1 MIARHNLERAKNTET
16 VMQLMESGAGHERSN
31 NLSLALADYQG
42 AVKLD
47 PESEKAQL
55 ALTRVKNRIADEQ
68 FQQLMS
74 SGFKAL
80 DENNLSRA
88 RTLFFSR
95 PSLSNRIPARSTMH
109 CCR

>member
-1 MIARHNLERAKNTET
+1 MIDPENEIARHNLERAKNTET
-16 VMQLMESGAGHERSN
+16 VLQLMESGAGHERN
-31 NLSLALADYQG
+31 NKLSLALADYQE

-47 PESEKAQL
+47 PESEKAQV

-80 DENNLSRA
+80 DENNFSRA
-88 RTLFFSR
+88 RTLFLKAQSFK
-95 PSLSNRIPARSTMH
+95 P
-109 CCR
+109 